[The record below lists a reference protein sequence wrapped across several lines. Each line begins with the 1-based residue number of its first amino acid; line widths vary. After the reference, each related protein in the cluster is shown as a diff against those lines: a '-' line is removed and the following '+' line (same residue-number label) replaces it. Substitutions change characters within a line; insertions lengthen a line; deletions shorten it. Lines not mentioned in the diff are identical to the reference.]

1 MNINKDKILSV
12 ILAGGLSKRFGGGFK
27 TFAKFNNKSI
37 FERIETNLKAN
48 NIDIVINTNFSD
60 KQFITKNYIII
71 PDLEKDFKGPL
82 AGIYTTMNWVIKN
95 DINKKWIFT
104 VPSDTPFLPSDLFE
118 KFKLNYD
125 KSIKIFIARSENKP
139 HPVIGM
145 WDVSL
150 IDDLKKF
157 LNSGNRKIMDW
168 VNKHNHKFIDF
179 ERKKFDC
186 FFNINTINDLN
197 KAAEIEKELS
207 K

>member
-1 MNINKDKILSV
+1 MNIIKDKILFV

-48 NIDIVINTNFSD
+48 QIDILINTNFSD
-60 KQFITKNYIII
+60 KQFISKNYTII

-82 AGIYTTMNWVIKN
+82 AGIYASMHWVIKN
-95 DINKKWIFT
+95 DTSKKWIFT

-118 KFKLNYD
+118 RFILNYD
-125 KSIKIFIARSENKP
+125 ESIKIFIARSANKP

-145 WDVSL
+145 WNVNL
-150 IDDLKKF
+150 INDLKNY
-157 LNSGNRKIMDW
+157 LNSGNRKILDW
-168 VNKHNHKFIDF
+168 VSKHNHKFVDF
-179 ERKKFDC
+179 ELKKFDC
-186 FFNINTINDLN
+186 FLNINTINDLN
-197 KAAEIEKELS
+197 QAAEIEKKLI